1 MVKILTISDT
11 EMPQLENAANLR
23 RRYHDIDLILSCGDM
38 PPGYLDFIS
47 TILGKPLMY
56 VRGNHDEIYDEK
68 PPGGVNLH
76 EKFVTFKGLTF
87 IGLEGC
93 IKYNRG
99 TIQYTQFEMHQKVV
113 KLAPQLRYRRWRK
126 GYGVDIFVVHSPAR
140 GIHDIE
146 DDYPHRG
153 FDAFIKFM
161 DWYRPRYMVH
171 GHVHTWDRRKDT
183 ETQYKDTMVMNI
195 NPFTLLDIDPLD

>member
-1 MVKILTISDT
+1 MVKILFISDT

-23 RRYHDIDLILSCGDM
+23 RRYNDVDVIVSCGDM
-38 PPGYLDFIS
+38 SISYLDFIT
-47 TILGKPLMY
+47 TILGKPLLY
-56 VRGNHDEIYDEK
+56 VRGNHDEMYEER

-76 EKFVTFKGLTF
+76 RNFVEFRGLTF
-87 IGLEGC
+87 VGLEGC
-93 IKYNRG
+93 IRYNKG
-99 TIQYTQFEMHQKVV
+99 TIQYTQGEMHKMVV
-113 KLAPQLRYRRWRK
+113 GLAPRLRLRRMRK
-126 GYGVDIFVVHSPAR
+126 GHGVDIFVAHSPAR

-153 FDAFIKFM
+153 FDAFLNFM

-171 GHVHTWDRRKDT
+171 GHVHTWDRRNAT

-195 NPFTLLDIDPLD
+195 NPYIIMDIDPQE